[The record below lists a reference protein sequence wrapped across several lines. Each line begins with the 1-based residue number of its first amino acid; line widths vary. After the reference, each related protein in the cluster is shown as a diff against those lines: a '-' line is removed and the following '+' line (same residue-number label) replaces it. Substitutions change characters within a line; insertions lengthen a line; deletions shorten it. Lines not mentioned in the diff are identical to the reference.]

1 MDKISLKKRI
11 LISLSDMLTY
21 ITVIDIKEDT
31 LGNCTKCDSCSIFY
45 KSRELEYEDCP
56 DNRWK

>member
-11 LISLSDMLTY
+11 LIFLSDMLTY
-21 ITVIDIKEDT
+21 ITVIGIKEDT